1 MKSLRIYLIAG
12 AVILAIYLTAQFN
25 RPKAVDWTETLSSK
39 SKIPFGTYILSKQ
52 LTDVFPGAK
61 VTTYRQPVYNVIA
74 EDSIANT
81 SYIIIC
87 PGIQLSKTDYTQL
100 KKYVEK
106 GNDVFIAADYF
117 SGPISKNLH
126 VETKQIF
133 KSFDSFAGVN
143 FLSPYLKTRKG
154 VQIDK
159 DIATT
164 FFSEID
170 TAHATILSQNSD
182 GKANFV
188 KYTFGKGN
196 LYLCSNP
203 KFFGNYSMLK
213 KYAAEYAAKMLSFV
227 KNTKN
232 IALDEYYTQGDLG
245 EESPMRLF
253 LGNPSLQWAYYIA
266 LFSLL
271 LFVLYDIKRRQRIIP
286 VIEPLKNSSLE
297 FVNVVG
303 RVYYE
308 KRNNANIAQKKVLYF
323 LTWLRDEH
331 QVKTNKLDEEF
342 TEKIIGKL
350 GISRN
355 AANDLVN
362 YISYISV
369 QEQVTD
375 NELIELNKLIQ
386 QIYNQAR

>member
-1 MKSLRIYLIAG
+1 MKSLRIYLVAG

-39 SKIPFGTYILSKQ
+39 GKIPFGTYILSKQ
-52 LTDVFPGAK
+52 LTDIFHGAK

-87 PGIQLSKTDYTQL
+87 PGIQLSKTGYNQL

-117 SGPISKNLH
+117 GGPLSKNLH
-126 VETKQIF
+126 VEKQIF
-133 KSFDSFAGVN
+133 KSFDSFVRVN
-143 FLSPYLKTRKG
+143 FLSPHLKTPKDVR
-154 VQIDK
+154 IDK
-159 DIATT
+159 DVAATY
-164 FFSEID
+164 FSKID
-170 TAHATILSQNSD
+170 TANAVVLSQNSD

-188 KYTFGKGN
+188 KYTIGKGN
-196 LYLCSNP
+196 LYLCSTP
-203 KFFGNYSMLK
+203 KFFGNYSMLNK
-213 KYAAEYAAKMLSFV
+213 DAAEYAAKMLSFV

-369 QEQVTD
+369 QEHVTD
-375 NELIELNKLIQ
+375 TELIELNKLIE
-386 QIYNQAR
+386 QIYNQAS